1 MNAVVHSL
9 YICWERRYF
18 IHSLILML
26 CANSLL
32 VPSCFSWFHLRT
44 SEIVLI
50 LTIAVANFVFC
61 WEMVCAHSFL
71 IMNFLFFESVCCW
84 FCLGTVGSTV
94 FQEVP
99 ALSRWFLFVQGSSSL
114 FIILLH
120 EGCIKDWKCCCK
132 QFLVSCFGN

>member
-9 YICWERRYF
+9 YICRERRYF
-18 IHSLILML
+18 IHSFILML

-61 WEMVCAHSFL
+61 WEMVCAHSLSQFVAGSVL
-71 IMNFLFFESVCCW
+71 VQLVPPCSRTFQLFPGGSCLFKAVLVC
-84 FCLGTVGSTV
+84 
-94 FQEVP
+94 
-99 ALSRWFLFVQGSSSL
+99 SSCGVHQVL
-114 FIILLH
+114 KMLL
-120 EGCIKDWKCCCK
+120 
-132 QFLVSCFGN
+132 